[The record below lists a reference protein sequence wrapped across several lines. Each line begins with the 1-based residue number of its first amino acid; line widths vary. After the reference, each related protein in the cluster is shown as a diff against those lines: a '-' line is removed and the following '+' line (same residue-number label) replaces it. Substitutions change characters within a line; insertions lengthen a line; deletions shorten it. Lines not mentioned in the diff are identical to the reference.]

1 VVEDGRIV
9 ESGPPGQLLDHGGR
23 FADLYGRWVAGAA

>member
-9 ESGPPGQLLDHGGR
+9 ESGTPGGLRARGDR
-23 FADLYGRWVAGAA
+23 FAGLFDRWVAGAA